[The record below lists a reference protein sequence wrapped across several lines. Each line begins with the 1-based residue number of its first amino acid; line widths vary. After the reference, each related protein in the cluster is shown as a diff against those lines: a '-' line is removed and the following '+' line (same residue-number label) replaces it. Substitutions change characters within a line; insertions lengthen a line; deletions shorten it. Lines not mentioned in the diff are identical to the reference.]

1 MNITRS
7 RILFLISGL
16 LIVLFAGCSVN
27 QNIRMTDEFGAEGP
41 MEIEL
46 SDELLA
52 YLLDLSGVLG
62 EQEQDVSPFDLEQLA
77 VLMDE
82 EPGLELLDAEIPA
95 QQRLT
100 MRVAAE
106 DIERVFTEGPHRVE
120 GLVTAERQGREH
132 TVTIE
137 LDRTRMQQIT
147 SLSPVAEESAV
158 EFLLP
163 PERMDTDEY
172 VEYLA
177 WAMEEYEQET
187 PIEEV
192 IRDAVVELRVE
203 VPGTLLSVDG
213 GEADGN
219 TAVFAEGAARLL
231 TVRETT
237 RWSVTW
243 RR

>member
-7 RILFLISGL
+7 LILFVTLGTAIALG
-16 LIVLFAGCSVN
+16 GCSVN
-27 QNIRMTDEFGAEGP
+27 QNIRMNDEFGAEGP
-41 MEIEL
+41 MEVEL
-46 SDELLA
+46 ADELLA

-62 EQEQDVSPFDLEQLA
+62 EQEENVSPFDLEQLA

-82 EPGLELLDAEIPA
+82 EPGLELLEADIPA
-95 QQRLT
+95 QHRLT
-100 MRVAAE
+100 MRVVAE
-106 DIERVFTEGPHRVE
+106 DIERVFTEGPNKVE
-120 GLVTAERQGREH
+120 GLVSTTTEGNER
-132 TVTIE
+132 TVSIE
-137 LDRTRMQQIT
+137 LDRSRMQQIT

-163 PERMDTDEY
+163 PERMNTDEY

-192 IRDAVVELRVE
+192 IRNATVELRVD

-213 GEADGN
+213 GSAEGN
-219 TAVFAEGAARLL
+219 TAVFEEGAAHLL